1 MRTAT
6 GTLVIDSGQLIT
18 GTGAAPV
25 RDGAL
30 HITDGKITYAG
41 PAAAAPPVSP
51 TARRMNARGGTIMP
65 GLVEAHFHPT
75 YFNVAALEDLDIKY
89 PVEYVTLLAAANA
102 RLALQCGYT
111 AARSG
116 GSLFNID
123 VWLKKAIES
132 DITVGPR
139 LAASGREICGAGGL
153 MDWNPDF
160 RKIGMEGLVLL
171 VNGPDEARTAVR
183 KLVKDGVEWVKTYP
197 TGDAAAPDTNDH
209 HTLCMTFEEMH
220 AVVATAHN
228 HGLKVTGHCRATAGI
243 KNALRAGYDTIEHGT
258 FMDDEA
264 LELLLE
270 RNTPV
275 VPALQFEYASIVE
288 GPRFGMSQRVIDGHK
303 ETLEG
308 GAESARR
315 ILKAGGR
322 LGMGGDYGFAWTPH
336 GTYAKELTFFVRHV
350 GLAPLDVVT
359 CATKTG
365 AEIMGRGHELGTL
378 EAGKFADVLV
388 VDGDVLG
395 HIAILEDRA
404 RFLAVVQGGIVRA
417 GRLRHDA
424 AVVER
429 GVQAGN

>member
-1 MRTAT
+1 MRPAT
-6 GTLVIDSGQLIT
+6 GTFVIDNGQLIL

-25 RDGAL
+25 PAAAL
-30 HITDGKITYAG
+30 HVTDGKITYAG
-41 PAAAAPPVSP
+41 PSATAPSVPPS
-51 TARRMNARGGTIMP
+51 ARRINAGGGTIMP

-89 PVEYVTLLAAANA
+89 PVEYVTLLAASNA
-102 RLALQCGYT
+102 RLALECGYT

-123 VWLKKAIES
+123 VWLKKAIEA
-132 DITVGPR
+132 DITPGPR
-139 LAASGREICGAGGL
+139 LAASGREICGVGGL

-171 VNGPDEARTAVR
+171 INGADEARAAVR
-183 KLVKDGVEWVKTYP
+183 KLVKDGLEWVKTYP

-220 AVVATAHN
+220 ACVATAHN
-228 HGLKVTGHCRATAGI
+228 HGLKVTGHCRATEGI
-243 KNALRAGYDTIEHGT
+243 KNALRAGYDTLEHGT

-264 LELLLE
+264 LDMLLE

-275 VPALQFEYASIVE
+275 VPALQFEHASIVE
-288 GPRFGMSQRVIDGHK
+288 GPRFDMSQRVIDGHK

-350 GLAPLDVVT
+350 GLSPLEVIT
-359 CATKTG
+359 CATRTG
-365 AEIMGRGHELGTL
+365 AEIMGRDREFGTL
-378 EAGKFADVLV
+378 EAGKLADVLV
-388 VDGDVLG
+388 VDGDVLAD
-395 HIAILEDRA
+395 IAILEDRS
-404 RFLAVVQGGIVRA
+404 RFIAVIQGGVIKA
-417 GRLRHDA
+417 GRLARGAGEA
-424 AVVER
+424 A
-429 GVQAGN
+429 